1 MSKDPNKPKKML
13 KLIKGVGKVI
23 KGAAKGVI
31 DTVLPNTAHT
41 IQVIQPTIPQENK
54 KITVDWP
61 RLLTAVTVWILLI
74 LVLAGKISFND
85 IKEFILNINVG

>member
-31 DTVLPNTAHT
+31 DTVLPNTAQT

-61 RLLTAVTVWILLI
+61 RLLTAITVWILLI